1 MRGYWEEVTIYAGRK
16 TVRQVLLEETPGRA
30 NPEVRRKTVAKIIRG
45 EKVLCKDYG
54 STAGDC
60 QYDDPAGQKDDCPA
74 GSDSNLCVRRGGDDI
89 VCVQSN
95 PGALGWLTGQTGEKL
110 YLL

>member
-1 MRGYWEEVTIYAGRK
+1 MRGHWEEVTTYAGRK
-16 TVRQVLLEETPGRA
+16 TVRQVLLEDTPGRA

-60 QYDDPAGQKDDCPA
+60 QYDDLPVKKMI
-74 GSDSNLCVRRGGDDI
+74 VRPDQIRI
-89 VCVQSN
+89 YV
-95 PGALGWLTGQTGEKL
+95 
-110 YLL
+110 

>member
-60 QYDDPAGQKDDCPA
+60 QYDDLPVKKMI
-74 GSDSNLCVRRGGDDI
+74 VRPDQIRI
-89 VCVQSN
+89 YV
-95 PGALGWLTGQTGEKL
+95 
-110 YLL
+110 